1 MSEALKVACASLKIQ
16 SGQCTIVPNYKC
28 KAEQSELVKSIET
41 LFHNDA
47 IIVVWQMQSI
57 LWGRFKNGR
66 IIWADEKD
74 VFEEGWLELRVFNG
88 MEELHLRRKG
98 SELVGRY
105 RSDNGEEACE
115 YVDSFS
121 RFWGENTTKDIKT
134 EAGFVRLQDDQR
146 KLKLNIPVS
155 DTTSKWYGLLTRNYV
170 TTNDV
175 NGQAGYTDY
184 RFVDIASADLEGA

>member
-1 MSEALKVACASLKIQ
+1 MSEALKIACASLKIQ
-16 SGQCTIVPNYKC
+16 SGQSTIVPNYKC

-57 LWGRFKNGR
+57 LWGRFKNRR
-66 IIWADEKD
+66 IIWADEDD

-115 YVDSFS
+115 FVDSFS

-184 RFVDIASADLEGA
+184 RFVDIASADLEGV